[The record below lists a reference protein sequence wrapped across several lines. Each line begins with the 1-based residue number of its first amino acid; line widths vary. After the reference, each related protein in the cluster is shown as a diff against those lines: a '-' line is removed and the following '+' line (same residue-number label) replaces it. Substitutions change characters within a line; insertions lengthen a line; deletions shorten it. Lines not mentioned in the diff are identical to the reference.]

1 MLDIK
6 LFRENPELIKES
18 LQKRHMDPA
27 PVDEIIALDEK
38 RRA

>member
-6 LFRENPELIKES
+6 LFRETPELVREA

-27 PVDEIIALDEK
+27 PVDEVIKLDDL
-38 RRA
+38 RR